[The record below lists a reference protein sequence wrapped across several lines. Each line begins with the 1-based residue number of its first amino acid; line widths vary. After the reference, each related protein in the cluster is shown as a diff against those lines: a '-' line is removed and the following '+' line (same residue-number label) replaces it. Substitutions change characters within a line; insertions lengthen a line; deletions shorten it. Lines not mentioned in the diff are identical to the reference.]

1 MLMNIELYRRLLLLV
16 TSIFVLQFI
25 YGQSSNRLDSLIQVL
40 HDTPDHKDKAR
51 LLLKISKGEELSDP
65 EKSLQFS
72 RQALQESRLAKFDSA
87 EVRSLI
93 QIGVN
98 LCRLQNIKEA
108 IETGE
113 QIVEMASELNMLMEV
128 ADGRSIMAVAYAEV
142 GDFDNSS
149 KLYYE
154 NLRLYEKLNN
164 KRLIGRT
171 LSNIGA
177 DFISMQSYE
186 KAMEYVNKALSISQ
200 EINNLSAI
208 TDQYNNLAA
217 IYQIGYNDLP
227 NALFYYS
234 EALKI
239 ALKMNDF
246 QQQGIN
252 MLNIGRLYQQLDNP
266 DSASYFLNHALEL
279 FEKVNN
285 PVLMADGYIAL
296 GNFHYKKR
304 DYQSGRKL
312 ASKGLS
318 IGEKYQL
325 PQTIFNASDLL
336 YNICLS
342 ERDTI
347 GAFKY
352 QVAKTQSKDSLYF
365 LQNQNAL
372 FKLEFQYNQEK
383 LIKDQ
388 KMRQMRNIFI
398 FGFIILGLISGL
410 IIIFLFYS
418 RQKIKIKNMILGREK
433 MEADLKFKSKELS
446 TNLMSL
452 LKKNE
457 LIAEINKKLTHL
469 ERTSSGNDLK
479 DSLIKLNREIKKS
492 SENKLWQEFSV
503 QFKETNSQFYD
514 KLLKLYPDL
523 TSRELQLCAYL
534 RLNMTTKEIA
544 QLTGQRT
551 DTLGQARYRLRKK
564 FGLNNMESGLV
575 TFLMQI

>member
-1 MLMNIELYRRLLLLV
+1 MNIELYRKLLLLV
-16 TSIFVLQFI
+16 TSIFVLQLV

-87 EVRSLI
+87 VVRSLI

-113 QIVEMASELNMLMEV
+113 QVVEMASELNMLMEV

-149 KLYYE
+149 KLYFE

-304 DYQSGRKL
+304 DYPSGRKL

-469 ERTSSGNDLK
+469 ERTSSGNELK

>member
-1 MLMNIELYRRLLLLV
+1 MGFNAIKWILAIFFCTIFML
-16 TSIFVLQFI
+16 TSKAQNNTT
-25 YGQSSNRLDSLIQVL
+25 SDSLVQRL
-40 HDTPDHKDKAR
+40 QNTQNLKSRAR
-51 LLLKISKGEELSDP
+51 LLLKISKEEELRDP
-65 EKSLQFS
+65 EKSLDYAQ
-72 RQALQESRLAKFDSA
+72 RALQESRLAIFDSA

-98 LCRLQNIKEA
+98 LCRLKNINEA

-113 QIVEMASELNMLMEV
+113 QIVEMASKLNMLMEI

-149 KLYYE
+149 KLYFE

-171 LSNIGA
+171 LGNIGA
-177 DFISMQSYE
+177 DFISMKSYE
-186 KAMEYVNKALSISQ
+186 KAMEYANKSLLISK

-208 TDQYNNLAA
+208 TDQFNNLAA
-217 IYQIGYNDLP
+217 IFQIGYNDLP
-227 NALFYYS
+227 KALHFYS

-239 ALKMNDF
+239 AIKMDDF
-246 QQQGIN
+246 QQQGVN
-252 MLNIGRLYQQLDNP
+252 MLNIGGLYQKLNNP
-266 DSASYFLNHALEL
+266 DSASYYLNHALEL
-279 FEKVNN
+279 FKKVNN

-296 GNFHYKKR
+296 GNFHFRKG

-312 ASKGLS
+312 ASQGLS

-342 ERDTI
+342 EYDTV

-352 QVAKTQSKDSLYF
+352 LVAKTKSNDRLYF

-418 RQKIKIKNMILGREK
+418 RQKIKIKNMILGKEK

-446 TNLMSL
+446 TNLMAL

-457 LIAEINKKLTHL
+457 LIAEINQKLTQL
-469 ERTSSGNDLK
+469 ERTSSGNDLR
-479 DSLIKLNREIKKS
+479 DSLIKLNRDIKKS

-544 QLTGQRT
+544 ELTGQRT

-564 FGLNNMESGLV
+564 FGLNNMESNLV
-575 TFLMQI
+575 TFLAQI